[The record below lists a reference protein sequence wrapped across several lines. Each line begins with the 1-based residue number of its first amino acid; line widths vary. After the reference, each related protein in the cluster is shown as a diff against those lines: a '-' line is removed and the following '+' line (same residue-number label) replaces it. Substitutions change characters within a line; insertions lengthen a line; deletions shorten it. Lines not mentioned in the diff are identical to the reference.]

1 MNNIT
6 ILPPQKVEYHEEDA
20 SRGTVEVVGCYPGYG
35 ATLGNALR
43 RVLLSSLEGAAAT
56 SIKIEGVQHEFST
69 LENIREDIVQVLL
82 NLKRIRFQLEDEEF
96 IKVSISAKGEGVVTA
111 GDIKTPTG
119 VHVVN
124 PEHVLVTLTDK
135 KSKFEAE
142 IEIKR
147 GLGYV
152 PVEQQDRPEKEIG
165 VIAVDAIFT
174 PVKRVNFTVDNVRVG
189 KRTDYERIRFDIET
203 DGTITS
209 KEAFEHASRI
219 LVEQF
224 SSFVQSKET
233 EEEKGEK

>member
-20 SRGTVEVVGCYPGYG
+20 SRGIVEVVGCYPGYG

-82 NLKRIRFQLEDEEF
+82 NLKRVRFQLEGEESV
-96 IKVSISAKGEGVVTA
+96 KVSLSAKGEKVITA

-119 VHVVN
+119 VKVVN
-124 PEHVLVTLTDK
+124 PEHILVTLTDK
-135 KSKFEAE
+135 KAKFEAE
-142 IEIKR
+142 IEVKR
-147 GLGYV
+147 GLGYI

-174 PVKRVNFTVDNVRVG
+174 PVRRVNFTVDNVRVG
-189 KRTDYERIRFDIET
+189 KRTDYERIRFEIET
-203 DGTITS
+203 DGSISS
-209 KEAFEHASRI
+209 KEAFERASQI
-219 LVEQF
+219 LVGQF
-224 SSFVQSKET
+224 SSFIEEKKVI
-233 EEEKGEK
+233 EEEKE